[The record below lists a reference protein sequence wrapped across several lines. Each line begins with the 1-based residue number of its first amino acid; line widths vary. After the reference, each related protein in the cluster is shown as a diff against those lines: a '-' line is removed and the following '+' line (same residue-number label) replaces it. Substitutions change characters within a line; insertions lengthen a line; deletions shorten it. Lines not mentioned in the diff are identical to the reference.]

1 MVSDFTLLK
10 KKLLLIASTGKF
22 AQFPMKQVQKY
33 HHELEIFLNMYGDS
47 LDGIELL
54 NLYEMQFYI
63 LLIVGKDIEAKV
75 VLDRIL
81 NQFGSNSK
89 SQRIKVL
96 QSVYHEAIGERVVA
110 SSILE
115 KNADDMKLTR
125 RLTTFDR
132 SNVETYINSLS
143 FYLNINPSDLLA
155 WAELAHVYSEAG
167 EYEKSVFCYKEVLLH
182 EPCAYPMFYRA
193 GLNYYYNFLRE
204 EKLLKGERKEK
215 LLELVHILR
224 NSRDH
229 YLRCIEICDVYT
241 KSWVGL
247 NLILNLKFNDKLN
260 KYNMVKEIKTYLDEN
275 DKLRPLV
282 EKRVDELVPNY
293 N

>member
-1 MVSDFTLLK
+1 
-10 KKLLLIASTGKF
+10 
-22 AQFPMKQVQKY
+22 MKQVQKY

-47 LDGIELL
+47 LDGIELM

-89 SQRIKVL
+89 SQRINVL
-96 QSVYHEAIGERVVA
+96 QSVYHEAIGERAVA

-132 SNVETYINSLS
+132 SNAETYINSLS

-204 EKLLKGERKEK
+204 EKILKGERKEK
-215 LLELVHILR
+215 LLELVQILR

-229 YLRCIEICDVYT
+229 YLRCIEICAVYT

-247 NLILNLKFNDKLN
+247 NLILTLKFNDKLN
-260 KYNMVKEIKTYLDEN
+260 KSNMVKEIKTYLDEN

-282 EKRVDELVPNY
+282 EKRVSELVPNS

>member
-81 NQFGSNSK
+81 NQFGIPIQKSHVSK
-89 SQRIKVL
+89 ML

-110 SSILE
+110 SSVLE
-115 KNADDMKLTR
+115 KNADDV
-125 RLTTFDR
+125 
-132 SNVETYINSLS
+132 N
-143 FYLNINPSDLLA
+143 
-155 WAELAHVYSEAG
+155 
-167 EYEKSVFCYKEVLLH
+167 
-182 EPCAYPMFYRA
+182 
-193 GLNYYYNFLRE
+193 
-204 EKLLKGERKEK
+204 
-215 LLELVHILR
+215 
-224 NSRDH
+224 
-229 YLRCIEICDVYT
+229 
-241 KSWVGL
+241 
-247 NLILNLKFNDKLN
+247 
-260 KYNMVKEIKTYLDEN
+260 
-275 DKLRPLV
+275 
-282 EKRVDELVPNY
+282 
-293 N
+293 

>member
-96 QSVYHEAIGERVVA
+96 QSVYHEAIGERTVA

-215 LLELVHILR
+215 LLELVHVLR

-282 EKRVDELVPNY
+282 EKRVDELVPNS